1 MKMGSNARGIS
12 AAIGTL
18 VLGLA
23 ALAAPEARAQVPYE
37 IALDTAVYNPIST
50 GTTFTPVV
58 YSFGY
63 DLWDEGAAELPLP
76 FVFHWFGRGYRSVW
90 VYSNGLLSFDAPPTG
105 PVNILRA
112 PAVVPSPANVPHNFI
127 APLWQNL
134 EASTAMGTPPEIRL
148 LIQGTTPSRVAIIQ
162 VSGLRKSGAPNS
174 LVEFQVRLEERTSS
188 VQIIY
193 SPNGFGVNG
202 ATVAI
207 EDAFGVLGA
216 NLLLASTPGCGVG
229 CACPAQGCTSSDVGT
244 AGSITIRPP
253 ATAELIGIVEGP
265 NGAYPGEAF
274 TASVAVS
281 NVGLA
286 AAGAFTAELRL
297 SADTNI
303 DTNDTLLRTL
313 PYAGLAAGVT
323 SSQTVSLTMPAGLPV
338 ARFYLG
344 LILDPAGT
352 VTESVEANNASRDPG
367 GIVTGPDLQGT
378 VATQLNSGP
387 GEMLPIQLG
396 IRSNGAPVRGP
407 VRVRLLLSEDNAV
420 SGDDHTLSDASYVL
434 PDGFSLDT
442 VVTVVVPGAAT
453 AHVYRVLAVFD
464 PANTTSEID
473 ETNNVAVSPGQVT
486 LSLAD
491 LEAFDIRSEAVA
503 FRGLPFPVTAVV
515 NNRGGGTARS
525 FTSCLVISR
534 NPLISTVS
542 DPVLVHTGPMTL
554 ESGGTA
560 TLRFEPTIDVSTSTG
575 AWELA
580 VVADC
585 DEAVSENLETN
596 NVKRRMPAIAVRDP
610 SADFLPLAVLTAST
624 GAAGEGLAVSA
635 LIGNYG
641 TARGAA
647 KVRLVLS
654 DSPGASLNDP
664 QIYETPMPITL
675 EPGEE
680 QSFSVFATLP
690 SDLMSGTYVVG
701 VIVDPDGQLDEVDE
715 SNNILPSRSFP
726 AIGSSLAI
734 VSPPPPSAVLTVPYV
749 WRFRAIGSDAAVTW
763 TLTWKDGRAPAGL
776 SFDAAKGEL
785 SGTALV
791 ESSYEMTVTAAA
803 AGMSATQRYPFLVTP
818 PNLPL
823 ELVSAKLPAALQ
835 HERYSVRL
843 VAVGGTPPYRW
854 AVTDGRLPSGLGL
867 SESGE
872 LGGEPTTI
880 GAYTFEVRVTDAQQ
894 AAQTAAIALDV
905 IDPAASLTITTAD
918 VPSAM
923 VSEAYDATF
932 TASGGTEPYTW
943 RIDGVVPGLSF
954 EPATQHLTG
963 TPTVAGSYPIVVEV
977 RDGRGLLDRNAY
989 VLRVFELGELSILTG
1004 RTADTKLPSGKLGA
1018 PYVDANGQPVVLRAV
1033 KKGGGEVMGLD
1044 WLVALGTLPTGLFLD
1059 SGTGVI
1065 SGTPSEA
1072 GTFAFTVLAH
1082 DGSGDRDRATQAI
1095 VITQDTT
1102 TPGPEATGC
1111 SCGSSSPGSA
1121 GDAPIWLAAVI
1132 VLGLGLRRGRA
1143 LLLLLALLVPTAA
1156 LAQPIPY
1163 QVTSGVAPFVPLSGA
1178 ATRLSPPLGDGET
1191 RRIPLPFELTFFGQ
1205 SYRAIYVNPNGI
1217 AAFTDIG
1224 FGNNFPASA
1233 MPSVSAPS
1241 GFIAPLWGDW
1251 CASPDFSCGGV
1262 LGQPGTGVYYQI
1274 DPTPGAGVIT
1284 VEWRSLRSFTD
1295 FVTASDVSFQLSLHE
1310 GPASQMEVHFGTITP
1325 GTSFDSLPSDFLTRT
1340 GLESADGRYGMWFG
1354 PCAGPSLCDTNMV
1367 VGLSGQRFR
1376 LIADA
1381 GEDVAIAAL
1390 SAPAVG
1396 YPGLSFDVQARYLNR
1411 HQTPLGPTQVQLLLI
1426 PGTETSTRGGVVLY
1440 SSAPITLAGFE
1451 SRALELSVSLPANL
1465 LPGRYRVALVGDA
1478 LRELAETNETNNVA
1492 LSAPFRVVE
1501 RAPDL
1506 AVVSV
1511 HPLQRMATPGGALA
1525 VEWRVE
1531 NLGNLPGAARLA
1543 LYLSTNAAITPSDE
1557 SLGAPID
1564 VALDPGQ
1571 SQSGTANLTLAD
1583 PHATGLFH
1591 LGGIVDYAGALTE
1604 LDETNNVGLS
1614 PSTVTV
1620 ATTEVMILTSELPVA
1635 TLTQSY
1641 RAELTTAGGQAPVV
1655 LSISSGALP
1664 RGLSFDANH
1673 GELFGIPVEVGT
1685 FPLVFHAAA
1694 GDGRSVD
1701 RPLELVVL
1709 DPSVPLTVVTRQLEA
1724 AVVGS
1729 DYSAQ
1734 IQVVGGRPPLRY
1746 RLRGSLPE
1754 GLSLGTDGFIFGVP
1768 SRPGPSQFVV
1778 EVLDE
1783 ATATASAAL
1792 SLDVRAPANLTIPS
1806 QVLEHA
1812 VVDTQYRASF
1822 LALGGVGQLRWMGG
1836 ADVPKGLVVTE
1847 VGELTGTPEQVGTF
1861 DFEIS
1866 VQDRVGKIDTN
1877 RVTLVVDPRLR
1888 LRVAT
1893 TELPALI
1900 VGQPYRTQIRV
1911 EGGKRPYQW
1920 TVAEAEG
1927 RLPLG
1932 LTASPGDP
1940 SLPNESSNDLAIA
1953 GTVNEAGVWAF
1964 TVRVRD
1970 GQGQVADKAFALA
1983 GQAPAPEIPAASG
1996 CQAVQG
2002 GPDLL
2007 SSVVLGLG
2015 WWARRR
2021 RRKSRL
2027 F

>member
-23 ALAAPEARAQVPYE
+23 AFAAPEARAQVPYE

-50 GTTFTPVV
+50 GTTFLPEV

-63 DLWDEGAAELPLP
+63 DRWDEGAAELPLP
-76 FVFHWFGRGYRSVW
+76 FVFRWFGRGYRSVW
-90 VYSNGLLSFDAPPTG
+90 VYTNGLLSFDAPPTG

-112 PAVVPSPANVPHNFI
+112 PPVVPSPGNVPHNFI

-134 EASTAMGTPPEIRL
+134 EASPAVGTPPEIRL
-148 LIQGTTPSRVAIIQ
+148 LIQGTTPNRVAIIQ
-162 VSGLRKSGAPNS
+162 VSGLRKSGAPSS

-193 SPNGFGVNG
+193 SPNGFGVTG

-216 NLLLASTPGCGVG
+216 NLLLSSTPGCGVG

-253 ATAELIGIVEGP
+253 ATAELIGAIEGP
-265 NGAYPGEAF
+265 AGAYPGDVF

-286 AAGAFTAELRL
+286 AAGAFQAELRL
-297 SADTNI
+297 SADANI
-303 DTNDTLLRTL
+303 DSNDTLLRTL
-313 PYAGLAAGVT
+313 PYPGLAAGVT

-338 ARFYLG
+338 ARYYLG
-344 LILDPAGT
+344 LIVDSTG
-352 VTESVEANNASRDPG
+352 VITESVEVNNAARDPG

-378 VATQLNSGP
+378 VAAQLNSGP

-396 IRSNGAPVRGP
+396 IRSNGAPVRGQ

-420 SGDDHTLSDASYVL
+420 SGDDLILSDASYVL

-442 VVTVVVPGAAT
+442 VVTVVVPPGAS
-453 AHVYRVLAVFD
+453 AHSYRVLAFFD
-464 PANTTSEID
+464 PLNITSEID

-491 LEAFDIRSEAVA
+491 LEAFDLRSEAVA
-503 FRGLPFPVTAVV
+503 FRGLPFPVTAVL

-542 DPVLVHTGPMTL
+542 DPVLVRTGPMTL
-554 ESGGTA
+554 EAGGSA

-575 AWELA
+575 TWELA

-585 DEAVSENLETN
+585 DEAVTENLETN
-596 NVKRRMPAIAVRDP
+596 NVKRRMPAITVRDP
-610 SADFLPLAVLTAST
+610 SADFVPLAVVTAST

-654 DSPGASLNDP
+654 DSPGASVSDP
-664 QIYETPMPITL
+664 QIYETPLAITL

-680 QSFSVFATLP
+680 QSFSVFAVLP
-690 SDLMSGTYVVG
+690 SDLLSGTYVVG
-701 VIVDPDGQLDEVDE
+701 VVVDPDDQLDEVDE
-715 SNNILPSRSFP
+715 GNNILPSRSFP

-734 VSPPPPSAVLTVPYV
+734 VSPPPPNAVLTVPYV
-749 WRFRAIGSDAAVTW
+749 WRFRAIGSDAAVVW
-763 TLTWKDGRAPAGL
+763 TLTWKDGRAPGGL

-785 SGTALV
+785 SGTATV
-791 ESSYEMTVTAAA
+791 QNSYEMTVTAAA

-823 ELVSAKLPAALQ
+823 ELVSTKLPAALQ

-854 AVTDGRLPSGLGL
+854 TVSGGRLPSGLGL

-872 LGGEPTTI
+872 LGGEPSTI
-880 GAYTFEVRVTDAQQ
+880 GAYTFDVQVTDAQQ

-918 VPSAM
+918 IPSAM
-923 VSEAYDATF
+923 VSEAYDASF
-932 TASGGTEPYTW
+932 MASGGTEPYTW

-954 EPATQHLTG
+954 EPSTQHLTG
-963 TPTVAGSYPIVVEV
+963 TPTVAGSYPLVVEV

-1004 RTADTKLPSGKLGA
+1004 RTADTKLPAGKVGV
-1018 PYVDANGQPVVLRAV
+1018 PYADASGQPVLLRAV
-1033 KKGGGEVMGLD
+1033 KKGGGQVVGLD

-1059 SGTGVI
+1059 SATGAI
-1065 SGTPSEA
+1065 SGTPTEV

-1095 VITQDTT
+1095 VITDNTT
-1102 TPGPEATGC
+1102 TPGMEETGC
-1111 SCGSSSPGSA
+1111 SCSNSSARGSA
-1121 GDAPIWLAAVI
+1121 DAAIWF
-1132 VLGLGLRRGRA
+1132 A
-1143 LLLLLALLVPTAA
+1143 LLLVGLGRRRARTLLFFGVLLVPAA
-1156 LAQPIPY
+1156 AFAQPIPY
-1163 QVTSGVAPFVPLSGA
+1163 LVSSEVAPFQPLTN
-1178 ATRLSPPLGDGET
+1178 ATRIMPALGDGET
-1191 RRIPLPFELTFFGQ
+1191 RRIALPFELTFYGQ
-1205 SYRAIYVNPNGI
+1205 NYRAIYVNPNGI

-1233 MPSVSAPS
+1233 MPSGGAPN

-1274 DPTPGAGVIT
+1274 DATPGAGAIT
-1284 VEWRSLRSFTD
+1284 IEWRSLRSFSD
-1295 FVTASDVSFQLSLHE
+1295 FVMASDVSFQLTLHE
-1310 GPASQMEVHFGTITP
+1310 GPASQTEVHFGTITP

-1354 PCAGPSLCDTNMV
+1354 PCAGASLCDTSMV

-1411 HQTPLGPTQVQLLLI
+1411 HQTPLGPTQVELLLI
-1426 PGTETSTRGGVVLY
+1426 PGTETSTRGGIVLY
-1440 SSAPITLAGFE
+1440 TSAPITLNGFE

-1465 LPGRYRVALVGDA
+1465 VPGRYRVALVGDA
-1478 LRELAETNETNNVA
+1478 LGALAETNETNNVA
-1492 LSAPFRVVE
+1492 LSAPVRVVE

-1511 HPLQRMATPGGALA
+1511 HPVQSSVTPGGPLA

-1531 NLGNLPGAARLA
+1531 NRGNLRGQARLG

-1557 SLGAPID
+1557 SLVAPID

-1571 SQSGTANLTLAD
+1571 SENGTANLSLAD

-1591 LGGIVDYAGALTE
+1591 LGGIIDFAGALTE

-1620 ATTEVMILTSELPVA
+1620 STTEVMILTSELPVA

-1641 RAELTTAGGQAPVV
+1641 RATLTTVGGQAPVV
-1655 LSISSGALP
+1655 LSIGSGALP
-1664 RGLSFDANH
+1664 RGLGFDANH

-1685 FPLVFHAAA
+1685 FPLVFHAAS
-1694 GDGRSVD
+1694 GNGHSVD
-1701 RPLELVVL
+1701 RSLELIVL
-1709 DPSVPLTVVTRQLEA
+1709 DPSVPLTVVTHQLEA

-1729 DYSAQ
+1729 DYAAQ
-1734 IQVVGGRPPLRY
+1734 IQVVGGQPPLRY

-1754 GLSLGTDGFIFGVP
+1754 GLSLGTDGVIFGVP

-1783 ATATASAAL
+1783 QTTTASAAL

-1806 QVLEHA
+1806 QVLERA
-1812 VVDTQYRASF
+1812 VVDTQYRATF
-1822 LALGGVGQLRWMGG
+1822 LALGGVGQLRWTGG
-1836 ADVPKGLVVTE
+1836 ADVPRGLVVTE

-1866 VQDRVGKIDTN
+1866 VQDSVGKIDTN
-1877 RVTLVVDPRLR
+1877 RVTLVIDPRLR
-1888 LRVAT
+1888 LRIAT
-1893 TELPALI
+1893 TELPAPL
-1900 VGQPYRTQIRV
+1900 VGQPYRVQVRV

-1927 RLPLG
+1927 RLPPG

-1940 SLPNESSNDLAIA
+1940 ALPNESSNDLAIA
-1953 GTVNEAGVWAF
+1953 GTVSEVGVWAF
-1964 TVRVRD
+1964 TVRVKD
-1970 GQGQVADKAFALA
+1970 GQGQVVDRAFALVSKTPEPETPADA
-1983 GQAPAPEIPAASG
+1983 GG
-1996 CQAVQG
+1996 CQAVHG
-2002 GPDLL
+2002 GPGAL

-2015 WWARRR
+2015 WWALGR
-2021 RRKSRL
+2021 RRKRRL